1 VRTVRDLTSIFS
13 ARFFRQGVALEVECS
28 ESTPRLPLDASLMAQ
43 LLVNLLTNSLQAT
56 DRGGRVNVAVAPF
69 PLRDGVILAVSDTG
83 KGISAEDLER
93 IFDPFFTTKEDG
105 TGLGLAICR
114 QIVEQHGGTITVE
127 SEPGKGTRVVAL
139 LPDLR
144 GSESEEV
151 DGVAAAG

>member
-1 VRTVRDLTSIFS
+1 
-13 ARFFRQGVALEVECS
+13 
-28 ESTPRLPLDASLMAQ
+28 MAQ

-56 DRGGRVNVAVAPF
+56 DRGGRVSVAVAPF
-69 PLRDGVILAVSDTG
+69 PLRDGIILAVSDTG
-83 KGISAEDLER
+83 KGIPAEDLER